1 MLNRVAAGK
10 PTTSDE
16 YLSSPNV
23 FYLLFDRIVN
33 EDGGDRPLVL
43 RVRGW
48 CLNGQQDTAWRDLLH
63 RYVESRTPG
72 KYNLQL
78 HPPVGYDDDIVVNTL
93 GNLDFADV
101 KVLEVR
107 IHGLGI
113 DEKFA
118 VEWVMVPADNVRPVQ
133 GRTTAL
139 PWVRNA
145 RPSRLTSAA
154 DVLPD
159 TGTLRELLPDHDVET
174 LVEMLQ
180 VEILLNEVAD
190 PGEKP
195 DQ

>member
-1 MLNRVAAGK
+1 MKVVLARCPTLDVAIQKIPPGGVLLAVEA
-10 PTTSDE
+10 PASDAKDE
-16 YLSSPNV
+16 RPVSAVLV
-23 FYLLFDRIVN
+23 HDAVEQEV
-33 EDGGDRPLVL
+33 EDVG
-43 RVRGW
+43 RG
-48 CLNGQQDTAWRDLLH
+48 Q
-63 RYVESRTPG
+63 V
-72 KYNLQL
+72 

-113 DEKFA
+113 DEEFS
-118 VEWVMVPADNVRPVQ
+118 VEWVMAPADTVRPVE
-133 GRTTAL
+133 GRTTTQ

-180 VEILLNEVAD
+180 VEILLEEVAD
-190 PGEKP
+190 PEEEA